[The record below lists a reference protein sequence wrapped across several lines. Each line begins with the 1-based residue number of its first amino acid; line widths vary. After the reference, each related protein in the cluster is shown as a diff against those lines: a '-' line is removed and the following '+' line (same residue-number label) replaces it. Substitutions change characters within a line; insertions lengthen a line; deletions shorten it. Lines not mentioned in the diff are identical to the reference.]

1 MQFAYQARDLAG
13 RIRDGEIVAETLD
26 EAAKLVRRDGLF
38 LLSIIERG
46 TRADHQRLSLF
57 QKRVTRQEIVY
68 LTHQLAVMIDAGV
81 PLSTALEGLTKQA
94 DNPTLHAMLE
104 TIHKDVAGGDD
115 LSTALGRFPRRF
127 DKTYV
132 NLVKASETSGTLA
145 TMLERIAIQTRADLE
160 TLLKIR
166 GAMAYP
172 AAMLVMCVGVCIFLL
187 AYVFPKLTPM
197 FEARSLALPLPT
209 RVLMALSSSLLAHWG
224 WYIGGLVVVVGSFL
238 FFRKQT
244 WGRTTL
250 DWIWIHI
257 PILGPLLRKVA
268 LSRSLR
274 TLSTTLNAGVPMIE
288 SLKLTGAVSGNVLYE
303 RAWQHVAD
311 HVAGGKQIHQA
322 LDGNRLFPSTLLQ
335 MIASGEATG
344 RLGPV
349 MTRVSD
355 YFDHEVATSV
365 ATATRLIEPLM
376 VFFMGGIIGTIALA
390 MLLPIFKLSSH
401 VH

>member
-1 MQFAYQARDLAG
+1 MQYIYQARDLAG

-26 EAAKLVRRDGLF
+26 EAAKLVRREGLF
-38 LLSIIERG
+38 LLSIIERRNG
-46 TRADHQRLSLF
+46 SDERRLALF

-81 PLSTALEGLTKQA
+81 PLSTALEGLTKQSV
-94 DNPTLHAMLE
+94 NPTLREMLD
-104 TIHKDVAGGDD
+104 TIQKDVAGGDD

-145 TMLERIAIQTRADLE
+145 AMLERIAAQTRADLE
-160 TLLKIR
+160 TRMKIR

-209 RVLMALSSSLLAHWG
+209 RVLMAVSNSLLAHWP
-224 WYIGGLVVVVGSFL
+224 WYIGGTVLLTAGFL
-238 FFRKQT
+238 FARRQK
-244 WGRTTL
+244 WGRTAL
-250 DWIWIHI
+250 DWMWIHV
-257 PILGPLLRKVA
+257 PVLGPLLRKVA

-274 TLSTTLNAGVPMIE
+274 TLATTLNAGVPMIE
-288 SLKLTGAVSGNVLYE
+288 ALKLTGAVSGNILYE
-303 RAWQHVAD
+303 RAWLTVAD
-311 HVAGGKQIHQA
+311 QVAGGKQIHQS
-322 LDGNRLFPSTLLQ
+322 LDGHPLFPSTLLQ
-335 MIASGEATG
+335 MISSGEATG

-355 YFDHEVATSV
+355 YFDHEVANSV
-365 ATATRLIEPLM
+365 STTTRLIEPLM
-376 VFFMGGIIGTIALA
+376 VFVMGGIIGTIALA

>member
-13 RIRDGEIVAETLD
+13 RVRDGEIVADTLD
-26 EAAKLVRRDGLF
+26 EAAKLVRREGLF
-38 LLSIIERG
+38 LLKIIERG
-46 TRADHQRLSLF
+46 SRSDDRRLEIF

-81 PLSTALEGLTKQA
+81 PLSTALEGLVRQA
-94 DNPTLHAMLE
+94 DNSPVREMLDQ
-104 TIHKDVAGGDD
+104 IHKDVAGGDD

-145 TMLERIAIQTRADLE
+145 SMLERIATQTRADLE
-160 TLLKIR
+160 TRMKVR

-209 RVLMALSSSLLAHWG
+209 RVLMALSNSLLAHWG
-224 WYIGGLVVVVGSFL
+224 WYIGGVILLVGGFL
-238 FFRKQT
+238 VFRKQKF
-244 WGRTTL
+244 GRTAL
-250 DWIWIHI
+250 DWMWIHL

-274 TLSTTLNAGVPMIE
+274 TLATTLNAGVPMIE
-288 SLKLTGAVSGNVLYE
+288 ALKLSGAVSGNVLYE
-303 RAWQHVAD
+303 RAWLVVAD

-322 LDGNRLFPSTLLQ
+322 LDGHKLFPATLLQ
-335 MIASGEATG
+335 MIASGEGTG

-349 MTRVSD
+349 TTRVSD

-365 ATATRLIEPLM
+365 GTATRLIEPLM
-376 VFFMGGIIGTIALA
+376 VFLMGGIIGTIALA

>member
-13 RIRDGEIVAETLD
+13 RVRDGEIVADTLD
-26 EAAKLVRRDGLF
+26 EAAKLVRREGLF
-38 LLSIIERG
+38 LLKIIERG
-46 TRADHQRLSLF
+46 SSHDDRPLEIFQR
-57 QKRVTRQEIVY
+57 RVTRQEIVY

-81 PLSTALEGLTKQA
+81 PLSTALEGLVRQA
-94 DNPTLHAMLE
+94 DNPTVREMLDQ
-104 TIHKDVAGGDD
+104 IHKDVAGGDD

-145 TMLERIAIQTRADLE
+145 TMLERIATQTRADLE
-160 TLLKIR
+160 TRMKIR

-197 FEARSLALPLPT
+197 FEARSLALPMPT
-209 RVLMALSSSLLAHWG
+209 RVLMALSNSLLAHWG
-224 WYIGGLVVVVGSFL
+224 WYIGGAVLIVGGFLV
-238 FFRKQT
+238 FRKQKF
-244 WGRTTL
+244 GRTAL
-250 DWIWIHI
+250 DWMWIHL

-274 TLSTTLNAGVPMIE
+274 TLATTLNAGVPMIE
-288 SLKLTGAVSGNVLYE
+288 SLKLAGAVSGNVLYE
-303 RAWQHVAD
+303 RAWLVVAD

-322 LDGNRLFPSTLLQ
+322 LDGHKLFPATLLQ
-335 MIASGEATG
+335 MIASGEGTG

-349 MTRVSD
+349 TTRVSD

-365 ATATRLIEPLM
+365 GTATRLIEPLM
-376 VFFMGGIIGTIALA
+376 VFLMGGIIGTIALA